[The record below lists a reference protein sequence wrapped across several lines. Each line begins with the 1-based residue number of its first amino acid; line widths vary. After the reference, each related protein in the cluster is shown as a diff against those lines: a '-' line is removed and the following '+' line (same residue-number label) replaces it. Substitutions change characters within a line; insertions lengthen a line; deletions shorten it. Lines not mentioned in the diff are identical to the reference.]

1 MLNLIGVRTGN
12 VRGCVQGDLERDGH
26 KKSMQE
32 DREKA
37 DSGPGEVHVGNKDH
51 EGLSLM
57 IGTGPSE
64 CDKTVRNIR
73 GREPH
78 LPDNGAV

>member
-1 MLNLIGVRTGN
+1 
-12 VRGCVQGDLERDGH
+12 
-26 KKSMQE
+26 MQE